1 MTLKHV
7 FDQHSHKGIIGKTM
21 VVQGY
26 EELTETTRTLT
37 FHIAT
42 GNTGGNESQK
52 LNPGEPTR
60 RVRVTVN
67 LCDNYC

>member
-1 MTLKHV
+1 
-7 FDQHSHKGIIGKTM
+7 M

-26 EELTETTRTLT
+26 EELTETALTLT

-42 GNTGGNESQK
+42 GKLGEMKAKQK
-52 LNPGEPTR
+52 MNPGEPTH

>member
-1 MTLKHV
+1 
-7 FDQHSHKGIIGKTM
+7 M

-26 EELTETTRTLT
+26 EELTDTTLTLT

-42 GNTGGNESQK
+42 GALEENKSQK
-52 LNPGEPTR
+52 LNPGKPTH
-60 RVRVTVN
+60 RVRVSVN